1 VERLP
6 TLLSFKGEEPSDEF
20 DFYFNTF
27 YNARRPVIMAVE
39 KGWKPLTDV
48 YETDCEIV
56 IIIDIAG
63 ISTSDIKLT
72 LHRDVLTVR
81 GIRHEH
87 PNTEKRHYYKME
99 IDFGPFERKID
110 LPARIDPERATK
122 RYYQG
127 FLEVRLPKLEP
138 VSLASEHP
146 EIDL

>member
-1 VERLP
+1 MEISS
-6 TLLSFKGEEPSDEF
+6 TIIEFKGNKPSDEF

-27 YNARRPVIMAVE
+27 YNARRPVIMSAQ

-48 YETDCEIV
+48 YETDLEIV

-72 LHRDVLTVR
+72 LQRDVLVIR
-81 GIRHEH
+81 GIRHEQ
-87 PNTEKRHYYKME
+87 PNMEKRHYYKME
-99 IDFGPFERKID
+99 IDFGPFERKIE

-122 RYYQG
+122 RYHQG

-138 VSLASEHP
+138 ISKQNEHP